1 MTFYDEGSAV
11 NTPQPDRDQSIDRL
25 LRRSLGG
32 RAGTVAT
39 DRCLGAEVLAA
50 WVDGALPAA
59 DRSAAEAHASSCAR
73 CQAMVATLVRLSP
86 PPELPAQWWRRRW
99 FVAGLVPLTAGAAAI
114 AIWIASPR
122 EAVRVLPAAEQV
134 AVQPPSA
141 APPEADRRAGQPAE
155 ASPPPAREERPSLA
169 DRFDKPAAR
178 QQRAPAP
185 PPAGRQ
191 DANDARRRDEQTT
204 ATFSAASPPAAPSPR
219 LNETV
224 DVSSREAGLVEI
236 ASPDTPVRWRIG
248 ASGMVQRSSD
258 AGANWDRLPTGAT
271 EQLTAAASPSPTV
284 CWVVGRAGTVLL
296 STDGRRFRRT
306 AFPERADLAAVQ
318 ATDGRVATVTT
329 ADGRTFRTADGGQTW
344 VPLQEF

>member
-1 MTFYDEGSAV
+1 V

-50 WVDGALPAA
+50 WVDGALSAA

-86 PPELPAQWWRRRW
+86 PRERAAPWWRRRW
-99 FVAGLVPLTAGAAAI
+99 FIAGLVPLTAGAAAI

-122 EAVRVLPAAEQV
+122 EAMRVAPAAEQV
-134 AVQPPSA
+134 AVQPLSPA
-141 APPEADRRAGQPAE
+141 QPQADRRAGQPAP
-155 ASPPPAREERPSLA
+155 ASPPAAREERPSLA
-169 DRFDKPAAR
+169 DRFDKPAAGR
-178 QQRAPAP
+178 QRAPAP

-204 ATFSAASPPAAPSPR
+204 TSLSAPPPPAAPSPR
-219 LNETV
+219 PLNETV
-224 DVSSREAGLVEI
+224 EVLSREAVVVEI
-236 ASPDTPVRWRIG
+236 ASSDTAVRWRIG

-258 AGANWDRLPTGAT
+258 AGANWEMLPTGAT

-318 ATDGRVATVTT
+318 ATDGRAATVTT

-344 VPLQEF
+344 IPLQEF